1 MSQKIPNNYA
11 WNLSPS
17 YVLQPY
23 ESTLRNCAIRPP
35 FEIIG
40 RNQNPEELCAKRS
53 SSRLGLRSD
62 RQHFQI
68 ILPEIHS
75 KQHDRGNKR
84 NGVSQWDNW
93 ILRISEENSI
103 SPPPW
108 NRRFNGKIFTSR
120 SGLIRREDGP
130 IIIQRLI
137 MILSL
142 SRLRCVGRET
152 ANYTRFGPLLAS
164 WVSFYRIQS
173 EDRSSCQPTKQS
185 QEQTVDISPRR
196 FTSLKTKPRTL
207 RARCV
212 PRWIT

>member
-1 MSQKIPNNYA
+1 MRETILPILRFTTVRINASKLRYPATVRNNRE
-11 WNLSPS
+11 
-17 YVLQPY
+17 
-23 ESTLRNCAIRPP
+23 ESESRRTVRETIL
-35 FEIIG
+35 
-40 RNQNPEELCAKRS
+40 L
-53 SSRLGLRSD
+53 SSRITIGSTTFPNYSPRNTFETTRS
-62 RQHFQI
+62 R
-68 ILPEIHS
+68 
-75 KQHDRGNKR
+75 NKR

-103 SPPPW
+103 SPPLL
-108 NRRFNGKIFTSR
+108 NCRFNGKIFTSR

-142 SRLRCVGRET
+142 GRLRCVGRET
-152 ANYTRFGPLLAS
+152 ANYTRFGSLLAS

-212 PRWIT
+212 PR